1 MELRVLKYF
10 LAIADEGNMTKAAT
24 SLHIT
29 QPTLSK
35 QLAQLEEELDTKLFD
50 RTSRQMVLTNA
61 GLLLRDRAREILKLT
76 HKTMVDI
83 HQTDSPIQGEII
95 IGSGESHAFKIL
107 AKLIQEIN
115 LKHPDIKYDIYSGNA
130 IDVSEKLDKGLLD
143 FGLVIGTPNLEKYN
157 AITLQTSDSWGV
169 LMRQDH
175 PTSQHK
181 SITPDLLA
189 KLPLIISK
197 QALDMNELTGWLGQD
212 FDPKLV
218 VATYNLINNAALM
231 VSTGLGFAL
240 TLDKLV
246 NTSGESELCFRPLSP
261 KLEANLYL
269 IWQKHHPLSP
279 AASIFLNEFKAQSAL

>member
-24 SLHIT
+24 ILHIT

-83 HQTDSPIQGEII
+83 HQTDSQIQGEII